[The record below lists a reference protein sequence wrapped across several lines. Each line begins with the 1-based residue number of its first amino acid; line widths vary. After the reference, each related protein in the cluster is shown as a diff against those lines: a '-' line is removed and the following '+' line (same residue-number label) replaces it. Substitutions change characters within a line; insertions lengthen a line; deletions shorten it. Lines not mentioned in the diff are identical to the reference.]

1 MAALYALTWIAS
13 LRFSFGPTQL
23 HHVGFKNLQGAS
35 NRDDDRI
42 KNRTLGFE
50 KIIAIGLPERS
61 DKRDALSLMASLSN
75 VDIDWVDGVKM
86 SAMSAKSA
94 PFGINFT
101 AMEDNFLAS
110 WRSHMN
116 AIRQIVESGVS
127 SALIMEDDMDWDAHV
142 KTQLTGVAHG
152 VHHVLNEQSG
162 RLHSPYGDT
171 WDLLWLGHC
180 GEPFPETLEENAGLD
195 DEAKEKMS
203 SKYLIHDDWTVP
215 PYENVSHLVDW
226 TAFPAGTRVIHRT
239 AAPICS
245 FAYAI
250 TQRAARKI
258 LYSLSVDGL
267 HMAFD
272 NSLAQLCRDSAYD
285 MGRDT
290 DTSYKLQC
298 VSVNPTI
305 MFHHRPKGSVTG
317 DSDIQS
323 YGGDGSMRDQGY
335 TEAVKW
341 SMRLNLKNML
351 LGKALEPQMGP
362 GLEDQ

>member
-1 MAALYALTWIAS
+1 
-13 LRFSFGPTQL
+13 
-23 HHVGFKNLQGAS
+23 
-35 NRDDDRI
+35 
-42 KNRTLGFE
+42 
-50 KIIAIGLPERS
+50 
-61 DKRDALSLMASLSN
+61 
-75 VDIDWVDGVKM
+75 
-86 SAMSAKSA
+86 
-94 PFGINFT
+94 
-101 AMEDNFLAS
+101 
-110 WRSHMN
+110 
-116 AIRQIVESGVS
+116 
-127 SALIMEDDMDWDAHV
+127 MDWDAHV

-152 VHHVLNEQSG
+152 VHHVLSEKPG

-195 DEAKEKMS
+195 EAAREKMS
-203 SKYLIHDDWTVP
+203 GKYLIHDDWTVP

-285 MGRDT
+285 MGRDIE
-290 DTSYKLQC
+290 TSYKMQC
-298 VSVNPTI
+298 ISVNPTI

-323 YGGDGSMRDQGY
+323 YGSDGSMREQGY

-341 SMRLNLKNML
+341 SMRLNLKNIL
-351 LGKALEPQMGP
+351 LGKALEPQMGQ
-362 GLEDQ
+362 GFQN